1 MLALAAGRRLQ
12 ELHLADNT
20 IVVFTSDNGGVV
32 HAGKPPNTSNLPLR
46 NGKGTAYEGGL
57 RVPLIV
63 KAPGVTR
70 PGMLRDVPVMTV
82 DFFPTLLELVGDD
95 KSARRAGVD
104 GVSFVPVLRGETQTP
119 HDALFWHYPHCWNR
133 GKVSPYSVVRA
144 GDWKLIRFYETGREE
159 LYNLKTDVSETNDL
173 WETQMVKRNE
183 LSSRLTA
190 WLKTVGAQMPVP
202 RP

>member
-32 HAGKPPNTSNLPLR
+32 HVGKPPNTSNLPLR

-70 PGMLRDVPVMTV
+70 PGMLRDVPVIKT
-82 DFFPTLLELVGDD
+82 DFFPSLLELPRGALQLENGCIGNERSVGN
-95 KSARRAGVD
+95 AN
-104 GVSFVPVLRGETQTP
+104 GETQ
-119 HDALFWHYPHCWNR
+119 
-133 GKVSPYSVVRA
+133 
-144 GDWKLIRFYETGREE
+144 
-159 LYNLKTDVSETNDL
+159 
-173 WETQMVKRNE
+173 
-183 LSSRLTA
+183 
-190 WLKTVGAQMPVP
+190 
-202 RP
+202 